1 VRSGVVDLDHPANA
15 AVLRR
20 LMGREGGRGVAPDL
34 APEEVADHST
44 LGTHP
49 DTVHHFWN
57 VITEGLTDAERCR
70 RIVYQSPALVSPASG
85 VIFGFAGGTF
95 AYALRL
101 PPGQR
106 DRALAAGGARVE
118 HYRAYPEI
126 GIAASTDDLA
136 TVGDEWVFCHQARYE
151 RLWCRY
157 ARDYADQV

>member
-1 VRSGVVDLDHPANA
+1 VVNLDHPANA

-20 LMGREGGRGVAPDL
+20 LHGRDGGRGAVPDL
-34 APEEVADHST
+34 APEEVADHWG

-49 DTVHHFWN
+49 DLLDYFWN

-70 RIVYQSPALVSPASG
+70 RIVYQSPVLVSPTSG

-101 PPGQR
+101 PPEQR
-106 DRALAAGGARVE
+106 DRALIAGGARAN

-136 TVGDEWVFCHQARYE
+136 EVGDEWVFCHQARYQ

-157 ARDYADQV
+157 AREFADQA